1 MDEDRAAV
9 RFVDRLIADAVHHRA
24 SDIHLQP
31 ERQALRIRLRIDG
44 LLHEMQAPPAALRGR
59 IIARMKLLAG
69 MDVAEQRLPQDG
81 RLQATDGSGHP
92 VQFRVASCPSVHG
105 EKLVLRLIE
114 RDAPSTIEAL
124 AMPGPA
130 QQALEQ
136 ALERPDGLILVTGPT
151 GSGKTATLHA
161 ALHRLN
167 TPERNICAVEDPV
180 EMEVRGVTQVA
191 VNRRAGVDFT
201 QALRAF
207 LRQDPDVILVGEIRD
222 AETAAIAVK
231 AAQTGHLVLS
241 TLHTRSAGS
250 AVERLAQM
258 GIPGYDLVSS
268 LSLVAAQRLVRR
280 CCPACR
286 ATTGSET
293 QRTTVAESPEP
304 YTETACPHCRDGF
317 HGRRGIFQVMPISE
331 GIAQAVLKGAN
342 AYEIEARA
350 RAEGIPDL
358 HTAGWPL
365 VEAGETSAA
374 ELHRV
379 TQGAEPWPA

>member
-1 MDEDRAAV
+1 MDEDRATV
-9 RFVDRLIADAVHHRA
+9 RFVDRLIADAVQHRA

-31 ERQALRIRLRIDG
+31 EQDALRVRLRIDG
-44 LLHEMQAPPAALRGR
+44 LLREAEGPPAALRSR
-59 IIARMKLLAG
+59 IVARLKLLAG

-81 RLQATDGSGHP
+81 RLQSQDGTGQP

-114 RDAPSTIEAL
+114 QDAPATIEDL
-124 AMPGPA
+124 AMPEPA
-130 QQALEQ
+130 RQALEV
-136 ALERPDGLILVTGPT
+136 ALDRTEGLILTTGPT

-161 ALHRLN
+161 ALRRLN

-180 EMEVRGVTQVA
+180 EIEVPGVTQVA
-191 VNRRAGVDFT
+191 VNRRAGVDFAR
-201 QALRAF
+201 ALRAF
-207 LRQDPDVILVGEIRD
+207 LRQDPDVILIGEIRD

-241 TLHTRSAGS
+241 TLHTRSAAG

-258 GIPGYDLVSS
+258 GVPGYDLASS
-268 LSLVAAQRLVRR
+268 LSLVVAQRLVRR

-286 ATTGSET
+286 PAGG
-293 QRTTVAESPEP
+293 A
-304 YTETACPHCRDGF
+304 ETAPDTAAEAGTDPGCPHCRDGYS
-317 HGRRGIFQVMPISE
+317 GRRGVFQVMPLSD
-331 GIAQAVLKGAN
+331 GIAEAILAGAS
-342 AYEIEARA
+342 ARELEARA
-350 RAEGIPDL
+350 REAGVPDL

-374 ELHRV
+374 ELRRA
-379 TQGAEPWPA
+379 TREAEPWPA